1 MTAQTKLSKVT
12 IIIWSIAVLFA
23 IVSIC
28 SADSMR
34 LTARNMYEHPYTV
47 TNTARG
53 MRSRLLDMKRFVS
66 IFLTTSFK
74 TEDSARELFEE
85 RYEMQYEAIE
95 TIRERYLGSET
106 AVESL
111 QSAMDDL
118 VEIQEKALQYVGGQ
132 HGQEEILGFIE
143 EQVYPRYDRSTIVW
157 NSLLIHQMPES
168 IISPKIHPIQHFFQL
183 QRHLHLQQLLF
194 FLQYIQIK
202 LNGGV

>member
-1 MTAQTKLSKVT
+1 MIKVKKKNMINKYRLFCFHLDKGDYNGMTAQTKLSKVT

-157 NSLLIHQMPES
+157 N
-168 IISPKIHPIQHFFQL
+168 
-183 QRHLHLQQLLF
+183 
-194 FLQYIQIK
+194 
-202 LNGGV
+202 

>member
-1 MTAQTKLSKVT
+1 MINKYRLFCFHLDKGDYNGMTAQTKLSKVT

-34 LTARNMYEHPYTV
+34 LTARNMYEHPY
-47 TNTARG
+47 TARG

-118 VEIQEKALQYVGGQ
+118 VEIQEKALQYVGGH

-143 EQVYPRYDRSTIVW
+143 
-157 NSLLIHQMPES
+157 
-168 IISPKIHPIQHFFQL
+168 
-183 QRHLHLQQLLF
+183 
-194 FLQYIQIK
+194 
-202 LNGGV
+202 